1 MKINESL
8 GFILG
13 VTSKKLK
20 HHLMDILKEYN
31 LTTSQWSVLK
41 LLCEKDNMTQVEIA
55 KNFKTD
61 KMTIGGVVD
70 KLISKN
76 LIERKRSTT
85 DRRSYYVYI
94 LDEGKRIVSII
105 EKYAVDINE
114 KALSGFTESEVEQ
127 FKLYLERINKN
138 FEGEN

>member
-20 HHLMDILKEYN
+20 HHLGYILKEYN
-31 LTTSQWSVLK
+31 LTTSQWAVLK
-41 LLCEKDNMTQVEIA
+41 LLSERDKMTQVEIA
-55 KNFKTD
+55 KKFKID
-61 KMTIGGVVD
+61 KMTIGGVVE
-70 KLISKN
+70 KLISKK
-76 LIERKRSTT
+76 LIKRKRSTI
-85 DRRSYYVYI
+85 DKRSYYVYI

-105 EKYAVDINE
+105 EKYATEINE

-127 FKLYLERINKN
+127 FKLYLDRINKN
-138 FEGEN
+138 FEE